1 VANTHRPAN
10 AMTATEQ
17 RATFALA
24 GIYAVR
30 MLGLFLIFPVFA
42 LYAEHLKGATPLLV
56 GVAVG
61 AYGLT
66 QALLQIPFGM
76 ISDRLGRKP
85 VIIFGLLLFAAGSV
99 TAALGTDVWIVIL
112 GRALQG
118 AGAIAGVVMAL
129 LADLTR
135 ETQRTKAMATIG
147 MTIGLSFS
155 VALMTG
161 PLLNELWGVP
171 GIFWLVAAF
180 ALGSIGILL
189 WAVPTPQRSVVH
201 RDAEVVSGQLGAV
214 LRNRELLRLD
224 FGIFALHTVMTS
236 LFLAVPL
243 LLRDVAGLDTVDH
256 WRVYLPALVLSVAA
270 MIPFIVIAERRGRM
284 KGVFL
289 GAIAVVMVAQLG
301 LNAFAGSTLAIGTWI
316 FVFFAGFNILEATLP
331 SLVSKIAPAAAKGTA
346 MGIYG
351 TSQFAGAFVGGVGG
365 GLAHQH
371 YGLAGVF
378 TFGVVASAAW
388 LGVASGMR
396 RPGSLSQRLLAVG
409 PVAEGDASAL
419 AARLLAVPGVVEA
432 VVVAEEGVA
441 YLKVDGARLDEGAL
455 GAFGTAGA

>member
-1 VANTHRPAN
+1 MADSRRRAN
-10 AMTATEQ
+10 AMTPTEQ

-24 GIYAVR
+24 AIYAVR

-42 LYAEHLKGATPLLV
+42 LYAEHLGGATPLLV

-76 ISDRLGRKP
+76 VSDRLGRKP
-85 VIIFGLLLFAAGSV
+85 VIVFGLLLFAAGSV
-99 TAALGTDVWIVIL
+99 IAALGTDVWTVIL

-118 AGAIAGVVMAL
+118 AGAVAGVVMAL

-135 ETQRTKAMATIG
+135 DSQRTKAMATIG
-147 MTIGLSFS
+147 ITIGLSFS
-155 VALMTG
+155 VALVAG
-161 PLLNELWGVP
+161 PLLDRLWGVP

-180 ALGSIGILL
+180 ALGSIGLLL
-189 WAVPTPQRSVVH
+189 WGVPTPQRSVVH
-201 RDAEVVSGQLGAV
+201 RDAEVVGGQLGAV

-224 FGIFALHTVMTS
+224 FGIFALHTVLTS

-243 LLRDVAGLDTVDH
+243 LLRDAAGLETVDH
-256 WRVYLPALVLSVAA
+256 WQVYLPALALSVAV
-270 MIPFIVIAERRGRM
+270 MIPLIVLAERRGRM

-289 GAIAVVMVAQLG
+289 SGIALVLAAQLG
-301 LNAFAGSTLAIGTWI
+301 LNAFAGSALAIAAWV
-316 FVFFAGFNILEATLP
+316 FVFFAGFNVLEATLP

-346 MGIYG
+346 MGIYA
-351 TSQFAGAFVGGVGG
+351 TAQFAGAFVGGLGG

-378 TFGVVASAAW
+378 TFGVVACVAW
-388 LGVASGMR
+388 LGVAAGMR
-396 RPGSLSQRLLAVG
+396 RPAPLSRRLVPIGVVPAVE
-409 PVAEGDASAL
+409 ADAL

-432 VVVAEEGVA
+432 VVVVEEGVA
-441 YLKVDGARLDEGAL
+441 YLKVDPARLDEGAL
-455 GAFGTAGA
+455 DALSPAAA

>member
-1 VANTHRPAN
+1 VADTRRRAN

-42 LYAEHLKGATPLLV
+42 LYAEHLSGATPLLV

-66 QALLQIPFGM
+66 QALLQVPFGM
-76 ISDRLGRKP
+76 VSDRLGRKP
-85 VIIFGLLLFAAGSV
+85 VIVFGLLVFALGSV
-99 TAALGTDVWIVIL
+99 IAALGTDVWTVIL

-118 AGAIAGVVMAL
+118 AGAVAGVVMAL

-135 ETQRTKAMATIG
+135 EAQRTKAMATIG

-155 VALMTG
+155 VALVAG
-161 PLLNELWGVP
+161 PLLDELWGVS
-171 GIFWLVAAF
+171 GIFWLVATF
-180 ALGSIGILL
+180 AVGSIGLLL
-189 WAVPTPQRSVVH
+189 WAVPTPERSVVH

-214 LRNRELLRLD
+214 LRNGELLRLD
-224 FGIFALHTVMTS
+224 FGIFALHMVLTS

-243 LLRDVAGLDTVDH
+243 LLRDAAGLETVDH
-256 WRVYLPALVLSVAA
+256 WKVYLPALTLSVAA
-270 MIPFIVIAERRGRM
+270 MIPLIVLAERRGRM

-289 GAIAVVMVAQLG
+289 GAIALVLVAQLG
-301 LNAFAGSTLAIGTWI
+301 LNALAGSALAIAAWL
-316 FVFFAGFNILEATLP
+316 FVFFAGFNVLEATLP

-346 MGIYG
+346 MGMYA
-351 TSQFAGAFVGGVGG
+351 TAQFAGAFVGGVGG

-378 TFGVVASAAW
+378 TFGVVACAAW
-388 LGVASGMR
+388 LGVAGGMR
-396 RPGSLSQRLLAVG
+396 RPGHFSRRLLPVG
-409 PVAEGDASAL
+409 ALSESAAEAL
-419 AARLLAVPGVVEA
+419 AVRLLAVPGVVEA
-432 VVVAEEGVA
+432 VVVADEGVA
-441 YLKVDGARLDEGAL
+441 YLKVDVARLDEGAL
-455 GAFGTAGA
+455 DAFGPAGA

>member
-1 VANTHRPAN
+1 MPDPRRRAN

-42 LYAEHLKGATPLLV
+42 LYAEHLSGATPLLV

-61 AYGLT
+61 TYGLT

-76 ISDRLGRKP
+76 VSDRLGRKP
-85 VIIFGLLLFAAGSV
+85 VIVFGLLVFAAGSV
-99 TAALGTDVWIVIL
+99 TAALGTDVWTVIL

-118 AGAIAGVVMAL
+118 AGAVAGVIMAL

-135 ETQRTKAMATIG
+135 ESQRTKAMATIG

-155 VALMTG
+155 VALMAA

-180 ALGSIGILL
+180 ALGSIGLLL

-214 LRNRELLRLD
+214 LRNGELLRLD
-224 FGIFALHTVMTS
+224 FGIFALHMVMTS

-256 WRVYLPALVLSVAA
+256 WQVYLPALVLSIAA
-270 MIPFIVIAERRGRM
+270 MIPFIVLAERRGRM

-289 GAIAVVMVAQLG
+289 VAIALVLVAQLG
-301 LNAFAGSTLAIGTWI
+301 LNTFAGSALAIGAWVC
-316 FVFFAGFNILEATLP
+316 VFFAGFNVLEATLP

-346 MGIYG
+346 MGIYA

-378 TFGVVASAAW
+378 TFGVVVCAVW
-388 LGVASGMR
+388 LGVAGGMG
-396 RPGSLSQRLLAVG
+396 RPGSLSRRLLAVG
-409 PVAEGDASAL
+409 SVSAGEAEAL

-432 VVVAEEGVA
+432 VVVADEGVA
-441 YLKVDGARLDEGAL
+441 YLKVDAARLDEGAL
-455 GAFGTAGA
+455 GALGAAGA